1 MNDAEFD
8 AQLAR
13 AVKPIVTEVIPGSV
27 ARDATTFKGAT
38 TRVGTAGG
46 VAIAA
51 LVLVLAL
58 AGATRLSGP
67 GSAVTTPPVDANADA
82 AARAT
87 AAISTSDGQV
97 SVRRNS
103 DNANL
108 ELVLQKGAAAPV
120 VLASLSE
127 KSPGANQSF
136 VSVHLV
142 DCQPSTGLTQRYYVF
157 GQITTTGPIA
167 LDGVT
172 GTGAAAHG
180 RYVIAI
186 TSAVPDGR
194 WTFHIG
200 SNGGGALGSSLR
212 DLPTYGQQ
220 SPSGCIVS
228 L

>member
-58 AGATRLSGP
+58 AGATRLSSP

-87 AAISTSDGQV
+87 AAISTSDV
-97 SVRRNS
+97 S
-103 DNANL
+103 
-108 ELVLQKGAAAPV
+108 
-120 VLASLSE
+120 
-127 KSPGANQSF
+127 
-136 VSVHLV
+136 
-142 DCQPSTGLTQRYYVF
+142 
-157 GQITTTGPIA
+157 
-167 LDGVT
+167 
-172 GTGAAAHG
+172 
-180 RYVIAI
+180 
-186 TSAVPDGR
+186 
-194 WTFHIG
+194 W
-200 SNGGGALGSSLR
+200 
-212 DLPTYGQQ
+212 
-220 SPSGCIVS
+220 
-228 L
+228 